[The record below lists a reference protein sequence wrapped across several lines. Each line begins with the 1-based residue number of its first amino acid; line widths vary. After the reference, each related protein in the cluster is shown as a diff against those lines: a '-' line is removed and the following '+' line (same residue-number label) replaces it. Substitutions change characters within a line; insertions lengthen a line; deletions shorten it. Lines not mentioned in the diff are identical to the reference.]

1 MSDDDPPKIS
11 SRELRAMMA
20 PEDYVDLMRRR
31 RLNRL
36 EIEAAKSVERDKK
49 RAAVAQ
55 RKLEREWERRR
66 KKAARL
72 LLYGDHS
79 APEEKWEPPDN
90 SRE

>member
-1 MSDDDPPKIS
+1 MKELSGNDLRSLMPRDDW
-11 SRELRAMMA
+11 A
-20 PEDYVDLMRRR
+20 DLMRKK

-36 EIEAAKSVERDKK
+36 EIEATKSVERDKK

-55 RKLEREWERRR
+55 RKLEWEWERRR

-79 APEEKWEPPDN
+79 APEEKWEHLIIVVN
-90 SRE
+90 RC